1 MTSREKRR
9 FREQFAAQV
18 EQERNGAPV
27 PGEIAALMT
36 KPKLPEPL
44 YQVVVTVAETGALL
58 PVGPAMMRDACG
70 MFAEAVNKQV
80 ALGRERIWKN
90 AAVIPL
96 TPISTG
102 VH

>member
-1 MTSREKRR
+1 MTSRQKRR
-9 FREQFAAQV
+9 FRQQFAAQV
-18 EQERNGAPV
+18 EQERNGAPI

-36 KPKLPEPL
+36 RPKRPDAL
-44 YQVVVTVAETGALL
+44 YQVIVTVAETGALL

-70 MFAEAVNKQV
+70 MFAEAVNRQV
-80 ALGRERIWKN
+80 AAGRERVWTN
-90 AAVIPL
+90 AAVVPL

>member
-9 FREQFAAQV
+9 FREKFAAQV
-18 EQERNGAPV
+18 EQERNGAPI
-27 PGEIAALMT
+27 PGEIAELMT
-36 KPKLPEPL
+36 KPKLPDAL
-44 YQVVVTVAETGALL
+44 YQVVVTVAETGVLL

-70 MFAEAVNKQV
+70 MFAEAVNRQV
-80 ALGRERIWKN
+80 AMGRERVWTN
-90 AAVIPL
+90 AAVVPL